1 MESVDIKI
9 TVFVFVFV
17 VVVVV
22 VVRIMITLM
31 FKRVTADPRN
41 SGREGTAFP
50 GLGEGGLNVK
60 T

>member
-9 TVFVFVFV
+9 TVFVFVF

>member
-17 VVVVV
+17 VVVVK
-22 VVRIMITLM
+22 IIITLM

-41 SGREGTAFP
+41 PGREGTAFP